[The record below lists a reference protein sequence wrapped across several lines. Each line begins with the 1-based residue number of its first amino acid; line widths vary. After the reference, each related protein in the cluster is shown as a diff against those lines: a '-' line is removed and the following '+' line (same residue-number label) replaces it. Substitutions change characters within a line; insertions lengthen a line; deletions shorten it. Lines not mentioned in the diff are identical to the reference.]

1 MLRSSFQFIRCKFRR
16 MHIEDPL
23 TPEIFSLSQMDELVR
38 GVLLPLPIAQS
49 LYSSFLARPRR
60 VLGWSRLPVIL
71 CAGFIFSFPPKWDY
85 ELFLISNKARQSKN
99 SAPKPKDQFLQL
111 SQVVF
116 TVVFDLFS
124 TVGLEKIE
132 RPRIQ
137 IYLSFGQVRREIKK
151 KAIHSLASVKLLA
164 LTLAEK
170 RANASAFEIGVL
182 HLRHLRRWLC
192 SCFWCRRWRRQRLRW
207 NGYL

>member
-1 MLRSSFQFIRCKFRR
+1 MRRIFFSPQMRLLAVLNKQQGEAKIARLR
-16 MHIEDPL
+16 
-23 TPEIFSLSQMDELVR
+23 TSQL
-38 GVLLPLPIAQS
+38 Q
-49 LYSSFLARPRR
+49 
-60 VLGWSRLPVIL
+60 
-71 CAGFIFSFPPKWDY
+71 
-85 ELFLISNKARQSKN
+85 
-99 SAPKPKDQFLQL
+99 QL

-116 TVVFDLFS
+116 TVVFELFS

-151 KAIHSLASVKLLA
+151 KAILSLAALKLLA

-182 HLRHLRRWLC
+182 HLRRWLC
-192 SCFWCRRWRRQRLRW
+192 SCFWCRR
-207 NGYL
+207 